1 MLLELPREVVEI
13 LKRLALKKGKPIEE
27 LILDAVARE
36 LDPRLRI
43 EVYLKL
49 FEKYLADAEELYR
62 KGDLA
67 QAGEKYWGA
76 VTALLSAI
84 AEKRGLPHY
93 THRDFWE
100 VVEVIVEE
108 TRNPDYS
115 TLFSLAEKLHA
126 NFYHSFL
133 RKESF
138 DKHREGVLK
147 LVDML
152 RKLVENQR

>member
-100 VVEVIVEE
+100 VIEVIVEE

>member
-1 MLLELPREVVEI
+1 MSLELPREVVEI

-133 RKESF
+133 RKEPF

>member
-93 THRDFWE
+93 THPDFWE